1 MNRPLLN
8 RTFFAAAFALGL
20 LSVLWIGA
28 GFIGTSALAL
38 TMTALIGGVFLL
50 GALELHRYRHD
61 TAGLATAL
69 QQAPDPQAALGDWL
83 ARVPAGLRHGVRQR
97 IESERGALPGLALT
111 PYLIGLLVMLGMLG
125 TFLGMVLTF
134 KGVVFTL
141 EGSADLQ
148 AIRGALAAP
157 IKGLGLAFGTSVVGV
172 ATSAML
178 GLMSAIAR
186 RERAEVSRQLDARV
200 ADAFRPFSLA
210 HQRQATVD
218 ALQQQ
223 AKALPAVVTQL
234 QALVEQV
241 ERRGQQ
247 LDEQLLARQARFL
260 DSSGEAYQALARS
273 VEQSLKD
280 SLDASARSAAQN
292 LQSAVQQAMDAVVE
306 QTTRHHERVSASL
319 QSLMQAVGS
328 GFEQRSGALMQS
340 VNESLNRS
348 QADHRERL
356 AELQHTMREQH
367 TRQLAE
373 LGTAFEA
380 PMARLIDT
388 AAEAPRAAAEL
399 VAQRRE
405 EMVQLAERDRQALQ
419 ERGALLQHIESLLQ
433 RVQQGTGEQAAAI
446 ESLVASAGAV
456 LDQVGR
462 QFADTVGAQ
471 AVRAEDVAARVNASA
486 TELAGLGEALGNGL
500 ASFSATNQQLIESL
514 RGVENAVTQ
523 SIARSDEQLAYYV
536 AQAREVI
543 DLSISSQQ
551 GIVED
556 LRRLRAQPVGRQA
569 A

>member
-8 RTFFAAAFALGL
+8 RTLFAAAFALGL

-292 LQSAVQQAMDAVVE
+292 LQSAVEQAMDAVVE

-340 VNESLNRS
+340 VNETLNRS

>member
-1 MNRPLLN
+1 
-8 RTFFAAAFALGL
+8 
-20 LSVLWIGA
+20 
-28 GFIGTSALAL
+28 
-38 TMTALIGGVFLL
+38 
-50 GALELHRYRHD
+50 
-61 TAGLATAL
+61 
-69 QQAPDPQAALGDWL
+69 
-83 ARVPAGLRHGVRQR
+83 
-97 IESERGALPGLALT
+97 
-111 PYLIGLLVMLGMLG
+111 
-125 TFLGMVLTF
+125 
-134 KGVVFTL
+134 
-141 EGSADLQ
+141 
-148 AIRGALAAP
+148 
-157 IKGLGLAFGTSVVGV
+157 
-172 ATSAML
+172 
-178 GLMSAIAR
+178 
-186 RERAEVSRQLDARV
+186 
-200 ADAFRPFSLA
+200 
-210 HQRQATVD
+210 
-218 ALQQQ
+218 
-223 AKALPAVVTQL
+223 
-234 QALVEQV
+234 
-241 ERRGQQ
+241 
-247 LDEQLLARQARFL
+247 
-260 DSSGEAYQALARS
+260 
-273 VEQSLKD
+273 
-280 SLDASARSAAQN
+280 
-292 LQSAVQQAMDAVVE
+292 
-306 QTTRHHERVSASL
+306 
-319 QSLMQAVGS
+319 
-328 GFEQRSGALMQS
+328 
-340 VNESLNRS
+340 
-348 QADHRERL
+348 
-356 AELQHTMREQH
+356 MREQH